1 MLPTGPS
8 AEDYAFVFNLE
19 EMLDNLRSGV
29 FVRPKIEVWSARDSD
44 YDAEHFIEELEQD
57 FVRQFNEAREE
68 LEKAWG
74 AQMKSASTAEAQAS
88 QKLKKELTGP
98 TLTSAARW
106 GGAAVASSSLIA
118 MLGGPQAVLLLPLLM
133 LAIGLRPRTKMI
145 SLLRDYV
152 SLRGERSQVES
163 DFSSEL
169 EELESSMDSKNKVLQ
184 RAVKRLEVKVHP
196 QIQEIARLICEAEG
210 IEFSAS
216 EAESEGIPDVEPY
229 LSHSMYRERLSQKY
243 RRFLTAKQN

>member
-8 AEDYAFVFNLE
+8 VEDYAFVFNLE

-44 YDAEHFIEELEQD
+44 YEVEHFIEELEQD
-57 FVRQFNEAREE
+57 FVRQFNEAKEE

-74 AQMKSASTAEAQAS
+74 AHMKSASTAEAQAS

-98 TLTSAARW
+98 TLTSVSRW

-152 SLRGERSQVES
+152 SLRGERSQIES

-169 EELESSMDSKNKVLQ
+169 EELESSMDSKNKTLQ

-196 QIQEIARLICEAEG
+196 RIQEVARFICEAENV
-210 IEFSAS
+210 EFSGP
-216 EAESEGIPDVEPY
+216 EPESVDVPPVGLY
-229 LSHSMYRERLSQKY
+229 LRHHLYLERLP
-243 RRFLTAKQN
+243 RRYHRLLDL